1 MNKIDIKNINKEL
14 AKRSAAD
21 YTFDEGGELTEDSI
35 RSCPTDELKRL
46 VGEYKKNSKAA
57 AGEQIK
63 AIVDEL
69 FAEYADEGDN
79 CVILGSCCYDDDS
92 RCVYDVDEPLKSID
106 FDGFGHKY
114 NEKIYPI
121 GRGWDLSR
129 YDYDKHKDIPG
140 ADDDKLEDLNK
151 KVGQINGLLGDL
163 GVKNAHKYY
172 EDDNDSINELWCGT
186 HAVTRDHK
194 IVTFVI
200 RNDGM
205 LCNDEV
211 DTLCAIK

>member
-1 MNKIDIKNINKEL
+1 MNKTDIKNIKKEL
-14 AKRSAAD
+14 AKRAAAD
-21 YTFDEGGELTEDSI
+21 YAFAEGGELTEDYI
-35 RSCPTDELKRL
+35 HGCPTDELKRL
-46 VGEYKKNSKAA
+46 VDEYKKNSKAA

-69 FAEYADEGDN
+69 FAKYADEGDN
-79 CVILGSCCYDDDS
+79 CIILGSCCYYDDS

-114 NEKIYPI
+114 NKEIYPV
-121 GRGWDLSR
+121 GRGWVLSY

-140 ADDDKLEDLNK
+140 ADDMKLADLNEK
-151 KVGQINGLLGDL
+151 IKQINGLLGDL
-163 GVKNAHKYY
+163 GVKTAHDYY
-172 EDDNDSINELWCGT
+172 EDDNDSINEMWCGT

-211 DTLCAIK
+211 DTLCAIQ